1 MVFEKG
7 KAGHEDGRRNLV
19 PAGEPDQHFDCD
31 DVLVAVG
38 QENAFPWVER
48 DCGIEFEKGMPKVN
62 TKTMQSSVP
71 NIFFGGD
78 AAFGPKNIIWAVAH
92 GHDAAVSIDLFCHG
106 ADVTTRPSPL
116 VNIMS
121 QKLSIHE
128 WAYDNDV
135 LLDRRYKVRYALNHR
150 TLKAVNL

>member
-1 MVFEKG
+1 MKATPWEKEAAQHEGIANLNYQVLKKVVVENGKLTGMVFEKV
-7 KAGHEDGRRNLV
+7 KAVHENGRRNLV
-19 PAGEPDQHFDCD
+19 PTGEPDQHFDCD

-78 AAFGPKNIIWAVAH
+78 AAFRPKNIILAVAH
-92 GHDAAVSIDLFCHG
+92 GPEAALSID
-106 ADVTTRPSPL
+106 
-116 VNIMS
+116 
-121 QKLSIHE
+121 K
-128 WAYDNDV
+128 
-135 LLDRRYKVRYALNHR
+135 ALN
-150 TLKAVNL
+150 